1 MPRRHPRTPPPAPP
15 APALLPDGPPAH
27 VCLFSPSPSLA
38 WVSLAIVFVQGK
50 AGVRV
55 WGYV

>member
-1 MPRRHPRTPPPAPP
+1 MPRRHPRTPPPAPQP
-15 APALLPDGPPAH
+15 LPCFLTAPLLMSVYFLP
-27 VCLFSPSPSLA
+27 PSLA
-38 WVSLAIVFVQGK
+38 WVSLAVVFVQGK